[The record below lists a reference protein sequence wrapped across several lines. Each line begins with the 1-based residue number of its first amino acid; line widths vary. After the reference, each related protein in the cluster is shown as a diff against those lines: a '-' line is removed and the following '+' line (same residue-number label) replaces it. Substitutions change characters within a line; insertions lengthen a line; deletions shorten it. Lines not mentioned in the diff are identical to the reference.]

1 MSKGELSR
9 TDFMNGNTDSASN
22 CVHRIAGEK
31 EAKRTEE
38 KEYRRKRNRKKVYNQ
53 SHHLGIVKNV

>member
-22 CVHRIAGEK
+22 CALRIAGEK
-31 EAKRTEE
+31 EAKRTED

-53 SHHLGIVKNV
+53 